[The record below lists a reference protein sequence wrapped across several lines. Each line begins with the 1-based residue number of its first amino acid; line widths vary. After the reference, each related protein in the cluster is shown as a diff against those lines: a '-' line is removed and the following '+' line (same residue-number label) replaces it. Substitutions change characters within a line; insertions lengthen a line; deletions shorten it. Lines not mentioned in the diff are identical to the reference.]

1 MEYRCKYCG
10 AKTQKYQTIC
20 VGCYAKLKRV
30 RELIQLGNLIKSK
43 AKRYNK
49 QAPMNVII
57 DGAYFCP
64 RCNTTLT
71 FGEHLPHYCSECGQR
86 LLWR

>member
-30 RELIQLGNLIKSK
+30 KELIQLGNLIKSK

-64 RCNTTLT
+64 RCNTTLA
-71 FGEHLPHYCSECGQR
+71 FGEHLPNYCSECGQR